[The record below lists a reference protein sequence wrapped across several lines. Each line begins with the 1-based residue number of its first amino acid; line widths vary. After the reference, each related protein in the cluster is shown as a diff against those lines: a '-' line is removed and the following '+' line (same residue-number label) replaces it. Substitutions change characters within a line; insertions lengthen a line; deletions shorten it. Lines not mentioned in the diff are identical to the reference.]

1 MIITLKYFIMIKPET
16 ALALVTNKQLIDR
29 NSHLTTNSAAK
40 MLKDKNLG
48 GEIIFPSYIPQK
60 SLKMCVE
67 PTVKS
72 LAHYAK
78 IKEFISEAIK

>member
-16 ALALVTNKQLIDR
+16 ALALVTNKQPIDR
-29 NSHLTTNSAAK
+29 NSHLTTNLAAK

-48 GEIIFPSYIPQK
+48 GEIIFPSYIPQAG
-60 SLKMCVE
+60 SKMCAE
-67 PTVKS
+67 PTGKL